1 MKEIKKKRIEE
12 ERQYKS
18 MFINQKL
25 KESLD
30 KSKSKLNFIKVKPF
44 LFKYIHHLSWIKN
57 KLKNNLSWTKQTL
70 FII

>member
-1 MKEIKKKRIEE
+1 ML
-12 ERQYKS
+12 
-18 MFINQKL
+18 INQKL